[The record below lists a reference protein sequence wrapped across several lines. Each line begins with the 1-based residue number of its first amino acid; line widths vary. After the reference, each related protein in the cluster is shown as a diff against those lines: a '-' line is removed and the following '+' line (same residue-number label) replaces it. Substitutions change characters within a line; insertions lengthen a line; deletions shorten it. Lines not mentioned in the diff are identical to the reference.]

1 MTFTRVVNGETEL
14 RAVLFNDLQEAIE
27 DLQEAVEDLQ
37 AVITVE
43 GALDHDGSTVGFYGT
58 TPIVKQTGVAVSSA
72 GIHAA
77 LVNLG
82 LIGA

>member
-1 MTFTRVVNGETEL
+1 MTFTRVVNGQTEL
-14 RAVLFNDLQEAIE
+14 RADLFNDLQEAIE
-27 DLQEAVEDLQ
+27 DLQESVEDIQ
-37 AVITVE
+37 AVITVD
-43 GALDHDGSTVGFYGT
+43 GAIDHDGATVGFYGT
-58 TPIVKQTGVAVSSA
+58 TPVAKQTGVAVSTA

>member
-14 RAVLFNDLQEAIE
+14 RAALFNDLQEAIE
-27 DLQEAVEDLQ
+27 DLQ
-37 AVITVE
+37 AVITVD
-43 GALDHDGSTVGFYGT
+43 GAIDHDGATVGFYGT
-58 TPIVKQTGVAVSSA
+58 TPVAKQTGVAVSAA